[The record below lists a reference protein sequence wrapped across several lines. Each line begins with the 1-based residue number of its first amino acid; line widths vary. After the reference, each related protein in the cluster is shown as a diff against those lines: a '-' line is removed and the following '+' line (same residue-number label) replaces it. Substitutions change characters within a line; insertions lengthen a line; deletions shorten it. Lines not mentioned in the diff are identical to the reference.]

1 MAWWAQESVH
11 KRGLR
16 ERDQRG
22 AGHDACNCS
31 SPEQQVL
38 PLSCIH
44 CLSMQ
49 EDGKEEQSIGA
60 EGGQSE
66 DARHQMWHMDL
77 TFIGN

>member
-1 MAWWAQESVH
+1 MGTREWAQE
-11 KRGLR
+11 RPER
-16 ERDQRG
+16 ERDQHG
-22 AGHDACNCS
+22 VGHDACNCS

-77 TFIGN
+77 TCIGN